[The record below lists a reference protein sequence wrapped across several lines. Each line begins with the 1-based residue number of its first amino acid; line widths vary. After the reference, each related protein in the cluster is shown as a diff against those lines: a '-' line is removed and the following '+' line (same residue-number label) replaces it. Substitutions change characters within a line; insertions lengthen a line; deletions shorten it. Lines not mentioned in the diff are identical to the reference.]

1 MKIFKRIILVIL
13 ILVLIAILITGGILI
28 NKGYKIYEKALNEIS
43 VKDKVAEIQ
52 SDEDYTKLE
61 DLPEFYKEAVIAVE
75 DRRFYNHGAIDPIA
89 LARAVFVNI
98 KSFELREGGS
108 TITQQLAKNIYFTQ
122 EKSALRKIAEIFMA
136 FELEKNLDKDTILE
150 LYVNTSYFGDGYY
163 CVRDASLGY
172 YGKEPKDMNRN
183 EASMLAG
190 IPNAPSAYC
199 PTDHLD
205 LAKQRQNQVLDKM
218 AKYEYI
224 TEEEKNEILQEPNAV
239 EEKVNNKNNS

>member
-1 MKIFKRIILVIL
+1 MKIFKRIILTIL
-13 ILVLIAILITGGILI
+13 ILALTALLVAGGILI
-28 NKGYKIYEKALNEIS
+28 NKGYKIYETALNEIS

-61 DLPEFYKEAVIAVE
+61 DLPEFYKDAVIAVE

-163 CVRDASLGY
+163 CVKDAALGY
-172 YGKEPKDMNRN
+172 FDKEPKDMNLY
-183 EASMLAG
+183 ECTLLAG
-190 IPNAPSAYC
+190 IPNAPSVYA
-199 PTDHLD
+199 PTKNPE
-205 LAKQRQNQVLDKM
+205 LAKERQAQVINKM
-218 AKYEYI
+218 IKYKYL
-224 TEEEKNEILQEPNAV
+224 TQEEANEILDIEYD
-239 EEKVNNKNNS
+239 EENYKNE